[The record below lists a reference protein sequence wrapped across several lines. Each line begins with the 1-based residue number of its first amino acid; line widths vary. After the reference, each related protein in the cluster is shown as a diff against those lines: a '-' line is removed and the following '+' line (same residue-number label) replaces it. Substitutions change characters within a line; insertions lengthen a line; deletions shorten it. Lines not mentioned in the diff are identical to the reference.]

1 MSQGIPPVRELSS
14 QQRRCN
20 LLLWLYR
27 TTLCTPFSTQQS
39 EGLDQI
45 NGVDITTLDG
55 DLAQVR
61 REIHKQ
67 HHLEIDARF
76 HVQGKA
82 LDQRLCLLQ
91 ALRRG
96 LRSSPA
102 FIDDYFKPWL
112 NQQLTQYST
121 LASSCEKDRLTS
133 LIERCE
139 SELEQEFTP
148 RDRLFLQLY
157 IPWCLL
163 QNAQG
168 HYVTFTAQQ
177 QQWLHIKPEFRAANI
192 LYDQLQP
199 ACGNPSRS
207 EDRDF
212 FILLLTL
219 LQQHRHDSSGSEL
232 DQRLMHAVKHL
243 IASFQD
249 VSGMTF
255 SSDEGLFRQL
265 FAHLGPMIER
275 CKFAIG
281 IENQLQNEVER
292 MYPRLMRTTREAL
305 ASFAAQYQITLSEA
319 EVGLIAVIFGAW
331 LMQGNALQ
339 EKQIL
344 LLTDHNSELEHAV
357 EQQIREATL
366 IPLNIKY
373 QTLAAFHQ
381 YGAPSGVAMIVTPY
395 ATKTTDADPL
405 VIHTQLPLAKD
416 QRKRIRSLLEAR

>member
-1 MSQGIPPVRELSS
+1 M
-14 QQRRCN
+14 
-20 LLLWLYR
+20 
-27 TTLCTPFSTQQS
+27 
-39 EGLDQI
+39 GLGQI
-45 NGVDITTLDG
+45 NGVDIATIDK
-55 DLAQVR
+55 DLVQVQ
-61 REIHKQ
+61 REIRKL
-67 HHLEIDARF
+67 HHLEIDALF

-102 FIDDYFKPWL
+102 FIDDHFKPWL
-112 NQQLTQYST
+112 DKQLAQYAA
-121 LASSCEKDRLTS
+121 LASSCASDK
-133 LIERCE
+133 LILLINRCE
-139 SELEQEFTP
+139 SELGQAFTS

-163 QNAQG
+163 QNAQDR
-168 HYVTFTAQQ
+168 HVTLTTQQ
-177 QQWLHIKPEFRAANI
+177 QQWLHIKPESRAADA
-192 LYDQLQP
+192 LYAQLQQ
-199 ACGNPSRS
+199 ACGGLFTSL
-207 EDRDF
+207 DRDF

-219 LQQHRHDSSGSEL
+219 LKQHRHDSSGSEL
-232 DQRLMHAVKHL
+232 DQRLMQAVKQL

-275 CKFAIG
+275 CKFDIG
-281 IENQLQNEVER
+281 IENQLQDEVER

-305 ASFAAQYQITLSEA
+305 HNFAVHYQITLSEA

-344 LLTDHNSELEHAV
+344 LLTNHNSELEHAV